1 MKQGLPLVWRKE
13 EEIRMEYMKAVV
25 VAGPGE
31 VGVRENVPKPVPG
44 DYEALIKVHTCGFC
58 NGTDLQI
65 IGGTGGDLGNGVS
78 IYPTVLGHEGAGEV
92 IAVGRKVRHIQVGER
107 WIHPN
112 LYPNAGNG
120 YTKTH
125 GSMAEYGLISDNQA
139 MLEDGC
145 TEQDFPWVK
154 QHRFPE
160 WMSYE
165 DAGALLSL
173 SESHSAALNF
183 GAAPGKE
190 FLIYGAGPMGL
201 ALALFCTLA
210 GAEVTQIDSHDDRL
224 ERAKRIAGVKTAINR
239 RKEQADEV
247 LKGKEFDVVADCVGR
262 TDILYEGSRRLKN
275 LGILGS
281 VGVLKSDDLL
291 IDTSRLKCNTR
302 LQMLN
307 FPVGEYAIMDETI
320 ELIRRGVVNPK
331 DFYSHVLPYTEIQK
345 AAELVKSRE
354 ALKVILSFE
363 ELEK

>member
-1 MKQGLPLVWRKE
+1 MD
-13 EEIRMEYMKAVV
+13 YMKAVV
-25 VAGPGE
+25 VTGPGE
-31 VGVRENVPKPVPG
+31 VCVKEDVPKPVLG
-44 DYEALIKVHTCGFC
+44 DYEALIKVHACGFC

-92 IAVGRKVRHIQVGER
+92 VAVGKKVRHIQVGER

-112 LYPNAGNG
+112 LYPNVGNG

-125 GSMAEYGLISDNQA
+125 GSMAEYGMISDNQA
-139 MLEDGC
+139 MLEDGY
-145 TEQDFPWVK
+145 EAKDFPWVK

-165 DAGALLSL
+165 DAGVLLSL
-173 SESHSAALNF
+173 AESHSAAKNF
-183 GAAPGKE
+183 DAASGKE

-201 ALALFCTLA
+201 ALALFCTLM
-210 GAEVTQIDSHDDRL
+210 GASVTQIDSHDDRL
-224 ERAKRIAGVKTAINR
+224 ERAKRIAKVGTVINR
-239 RKEQADEV
+239 RKENVDEI
-247 LKGKEFDVVADCVGR
+247 LKGKEFDVVVDCVGQ
-262 TDILYEGSRRLKN
+262 TAILYEGSQRLKN
-275 LGILGS
+275 LGIIGS
-281 VGVLKSDDLL
+281 VGVLKSNDLM

-320 ELIRRGVVNPK
+320 ELIRTGVVNPK
-331 DFYSHVLPYTEIQK
+331 DFYSHVLPYEEISE
-345 AAELVKSRE
+345 AARLVRSRE

-363 ELEK
+363 R

>member
-1 MKQGLPLVWRKE
+1 
-13 EEIRMEYMKAVV
+13 MEYMKAAVV
-25 VAGPGE
+25 TAPGE
-31 VGVRENVPKPVPG
+31 VCIREDVPKPVLG
-44 DYEALIKVHTCGFC
+44 DYEALIKVHACGFC

-92 IAVGRKVRHIQVGER
+92 IAVGKKVRNIKVGER

-112 LYPNAGNG
+112 LYPAVGNG

-125 GSMAEYGLISDNQA
+125 GSMAEYGMISDNQA
-139 MLEDGC
+139 MLEDGY
-145 TEQDFPWVK
+145 EEKDFPWVK

-165 DAGALLSL
+165 DAGVLLSL
-173 SESHSAALNF
+173 AESHSAARNF
-183 GAAPGKE
+183 EAAPGKE

-210 GAEVTQIDSHDDRL
+210 GASVTQIDSHDDRL
-224 ERAKRIAGVKTAINR
+224 ERAQKIAKVGTVINR
-239 RKEQADEV
+239 RKENVDKMLE
-247 LKGKEFDVVADCVGR
+247 GKEFDVVVDCVGS
-262 TDILYEGSRRLKN
+262 TQIIYEGSHRLKN
-275 LGILGS
+275 LGIIGS

-320 ELIRRGVVNPK
+320 ELIRTGVVNPK
-331 DFYSHVLPYTEIQK
+331 DFYSHVLPLEEIGK
-345 AAELVKSRE
+345 AADMVRNRE
-354 ALKVILSFE
+354 ALKIILSIQ
-363 ELEK
+363 